1 MRQAHLFYLVT
12 LPCCP
17 PFLVSRA
24 SVCPVSIHT
33 TFFKEMRYNFR
44 GRSCLAFPDTALM
57 AVEGELQRC
66 TFPNGSGHPW
76 APQFRVCKDESVGDV
91 DTSFRASQREAQ
103 MSLGLGILAICGA
116 RPSLPWQPAR
126 EGTEERR
133 GTEERSLHAQGGRR
147 QGRFLHTG
155 FQVPCDL
162 GCHCCLWISPSLK
175 EKQERR

>member
-17 PFLVSRA
+17 PFLVSQA

-57 AVEGELQRC
+57 AVEGEPQRC
-66 TFPNGSGHPW
+66 TFPNGPGHPW

-91 DTSFRASQREAQ
+91 DTSFWASQREAQ

-116 RPSLPWQPAR
+116 RPSLPWQPAHQ
-126 EGTEERR
+126 EQRR
-133 GTEERSLHAQGGRR
+133 GPFMLKGVGGRD
-147 QGRFLHTG
+147 GSSTL
-155 FQVPCDL
+155 VSKCPVIL
-162 GCHCCLWISPSLK
+162 GVIAVSESPLP
-175 EKQERR
+175 